1 MTSWKLLVGTA
12 LILQPLMNA
21 PAFADELVVELNDRV
36 EALEQENREMRG
48 LVEEMKHA
56 VDTMSQKFETFS
68 SDMEYRLSSGQGE
81 QAAAPTPTAD
91 EGGPQPLGM
100 VKDTSKGASAKDATA
115 DNKPSATKHDF
126 GVDRGDSES
135 ETEAKADAK
144 AETPAT
150 NPKEAFAQ
158 AKASLEQGSYKEAS
172 QQFAQ
177 IVDKNPDDKLA
188 PQASYWMGVSYL
200 LQGDYN
206 TAASTFAKGYKAYPE
221 SEKAPDTLLKLAKSL
236 AALGRTDN
244 ACTTL
249 EQLGSVFPAKLT
261 SQRKQEMKKLKCQ

>member
-1 MTSWKLLVGTA
+1 MTSWKLLLGTA
-12 LILQPLMNA
+12 LLLQPLMNA

-48 LVEEMKHA
+48 LVEEMKHS
-56 VDTMSQKFETFS
+56 VSVMTQKFETFS

-81 QAAAPTPTAD
+81 QAASAPTATAD
-91 EGGPQPLGM
+91 DGGPQPLGM
-100 VKDTSKGASAKDATA
+100 VKDISKDTSKDTVA
-115 DNKPSATKHDF
+115 DNKPSATKHNF
-126 GVDRGDSES
+126 GVDRGDSEPA
-135 ETEAKADAK
+135 TEAKTDA
-144 AETPAT
+144 PAA
-150 NPKEAFAQ
+150 NPKEAFTQ
-158 AKASLEQGSYKEAS
+158 AKASLEQGMYKEAS
-172 QQFAQ
+172 LQFGH
-177 IVDKNPDDKLA
+177 IVEKTPDDKLA

>member
-1 MTSWKLLVGTA
+1 MTSWKLLLGTA
-12 LILQPLMNA
+12 LILQPLMHA
-21 PAFADELVVELNDRV
+21 PAFADELVVELNNRV

-48 LVEEMKHA
+48 LVEEMKHS
-56 VDTMSQKFETFS
+56 VNTMTQKFETFS
-68 SDMEYRLSSGQGE
+68 SDMEYRLSSGQGD
-81 QAAAPTPTAD
+81 ATAPAPTPATD
-91 EGGPQPLGM
+91 EGGPQQLGA
-100 VKDTSKGASAKDATA
+100 VASDTSD
-115 DNKPSATKHDF
+115 DEKPSATKHNF
-126 GVDRGDSES
+126 GVDRGDSGS
-135 ETEAKADAK
+135 EGVTKVAV
-144 AETPAT
+144 TPSPVD
-150 NPKEAFAQ
+150 PKEAFAQ
-158 AKASLEQGSYKEAS
+158 AKSSLEQGSYKEAS
-172 QQFAQ
+172 QQFGQ
-177 IVDKNPDDKLA
+177 IVEKNPDHKLA

-249 EQLGSVFPAKLT
+249 EQMGSVFPAKLT